1 MFRLQKAVYFV
12 AAFVLIALESSMLY
26 ASAESRNVT
35 IHNATKQKLC
45 LYSGYNLI
53 TCEFSPE
60 SNITVTVPTHVVYHE
75 KAYPV
80 SVFRVTDQGVE
91 TKTKD
96 KLAKVRSNMKLC
108 QKQDFSKTFVSYW
121 EIKDLVHEE
130 ECDPGPRYKGDKPF
144 GQTGF

>member
-1 MFRLQKAVYFV
+1 MLRFQETVYFIV
-12 AAFVLIALESSMLY
+12 VFVLIALESSVHY
-26 ASAESRNVT
+26 SSAESREVT

-53 TCEFSPE
+53 TCEFPPE

-75 KAYPV
+75 KAYAV

-96 KLAKVRSNMKLC
+96 KLAKVRSDVKLC
-108 QKQDFSKTFVSYW
+108 QKQDFSKLFASYW
-121 EIKDLVHEE
+121 DIKDLQHEKD
-130 ECDPGPRYKGDKPF
+130 CDPGPRYKGDKPF